1 MKGKTK
7 RKTMSS
13 HKNKKKEYL
22 LINNYKIKIR
32 EACEITYILNWYTPM
47 DLSMGRGINTN

>member
-47 DLSMGRGINTN
+47 DLSMGRGTNTN